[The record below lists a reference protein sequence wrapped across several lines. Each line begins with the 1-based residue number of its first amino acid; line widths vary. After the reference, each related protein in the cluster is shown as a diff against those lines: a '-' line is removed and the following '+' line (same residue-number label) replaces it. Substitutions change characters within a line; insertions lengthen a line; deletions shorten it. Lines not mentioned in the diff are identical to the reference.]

1 VNMTIIMA
9 MIRQRLASPL
19 RMVLL
24 FMTMGLPLLTVA
36 FMPGTGFSTIGNCYA
51 AVLVFAAGMI
61 GQDLSSGTLQLLLAR
76 PVTRAEYVLSKWAGA
91 AGGAIAVVLVQVV
104 VVLALVAAHGHAPD
118 FRAAGLFLAGDVVL
132 AIGVAAVMALLS
144 TLVPG
149 FGDLG
154 LLVLAFFSSI
164 VMQGIGGMKD
174 WPAVTRAAT
183 EIQGFM
189 TPQLDLP
196 QLRHGPLPWFSIGS
210 YLSTVT
216 LCLALAIVVLNRSE
230 LSYASSGG

>member
-1 VNMTIIMA
+1 VNKTIIVA
-9 MIRQRLASPL
+9 MIRQRLESPL
-19 RMVLL
+19 RMVIL

-36 FMPGTGFSTIGNCYA
+36 FAPGAGLSAVGNCYA

-91 AGGAIAVVLVQVV
+91 AGGAIAVVLLQIIVV
-104 VVLALVAAHGHAPD
+104 TALMAAHGVPPD
-118 FRAAGLFLAGDVVL
+118 VRAAGLFLAGNVLL

-154 LLVLAFFSSI
+154 LLVLAFFSAI
-164 VMQGIGGMKD
+164 VMQGIGSMKE

-183 EIQGFM
+183 EIQNFIN
-189 TPQLDLP
+189 PQLDLP
-196 QLRHGPLPWFSIGS
+196 QLVHGPLPWLSIVS

-216 LCLALAIVVLNRSE
+216 LSLALAIVVLNRRE